1 MYTNANSRLSIPGGG
16 ALRLSGL
23 PNPQAARTSSASSR
37 VTANA
42 LPGLQNL
49 PAIPG
54 SGVLRLSGLQI
65 LEP

>member
-23 PNPQAARTSSASSR
+23 PNPQAARTSSALSR
-37 VTANA
+37 ATANA
-42 LPGLQNL
+42 LPGLQ
-49 PAIPG
+49 
-54 SGVLRLSGLQI
+54 I

>member
-1 MYTNANSRLSIPGGG
+1 MYTNANSRLSIPGDG

-23 PNPQAARTSSASSR
+23 PNPQAARTSSALSR

-42 LPGLQNL
+42 LPGLQ
-49 PAIPG
+49 
-54 SGVLRLSGLQI
+54 I